1 MFSGIIE
8 ETGLIRKILKPT
20 GALLL
25 EVEASRTRQE
35 TQIGESIA
43 VNGVCLSVVKITADT
58 LSFQV
63 VPGTFEGT
71 TLRFL
76 KAADRVNLERSL
88 KVGDRI
94 SGHFVT
100 GHVDC
105 VGLIRKRSM
114 RRGSL
119 TFEIAAPLEFSK
131 YILPKGSIA
140 IDGVSLTIAQKKSN
154 IFSVNI
160 IPHTAT
166 NTTLGDRG
174 ASSRVNIEFD
184 ILAKRASL

>member
-8 ETGLIRKILKPT
+8 ETGLIRKITKPT

-25 EVEASRTRQE
+25 EVEASLARQE
-35 TQIGESIA
+35 TQVGESIA
-43 VNGVCLSVVKITADT
+43 VNGVCLSVTKITAAT

-63 VPGTFEGT
+63 VPATFEGT

-76 KAADRVNLERSL
+76 KVADRANLERSL

-105 VGLIRKRSM
+105 VGLIRKRNM

-119 TFEIAAPLEFSK
+119 TFEIVAPLEFSK

-140 IDGVSLTIAQKKSN
+140 LDGVSLTIAEKKSN

-160 IPHTAT
+160 IPHTAA
-166 NTTLGDRG
+166 NTTLGNRG

-184 ILAKRASL
+184 ILAKRALP